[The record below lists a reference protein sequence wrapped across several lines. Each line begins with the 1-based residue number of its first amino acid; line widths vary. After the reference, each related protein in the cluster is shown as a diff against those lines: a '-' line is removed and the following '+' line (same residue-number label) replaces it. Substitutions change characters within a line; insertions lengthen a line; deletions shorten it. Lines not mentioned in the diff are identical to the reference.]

1 MNHLNRSG
9 LCFRSGL
16 CLQRGLRLQRGFLLA
31 LLTFFFA
38 LSASAQN
45 PALNGYDRLLK
56 KYVNANG
63 LVNYDG
69 LATERAALD
78 AYTAYL
84 AEISPKDY
92 ERWNDK
98 EKMAMWIN
106 AYNAYTLVSILD
118 ATPIKRTSFAHP
130 KNSIRQIK
138 GVWKEKQWPVM
149 GSGITLDDM
158 EHKRLRRD
166 WKEPR
171 IHMAIVC
178 ASIGCP
184 SLRPEAFRGAILE
197 TQLAEQTRAFFADR
211 QHFGVDTK
219 RKQLNLSKLFEW
231 FGEDFG
237 DVATFAAPYVDAP
250 TAAFLKAG
258 DYKTAYLKYDW
269 TLNAQ

>member
-1 MNHLNRSG
+1 MTH
-9 LCFRSGL
+9 
-16 CLQRGLRLQRGFLLA
+16 LQRSTFLYA
-31 LLTFFFA
+31 LLLSFFA
-38 LSASAQN
+38 LALSSFVALPASAQGSSA
-45 PALNGYDRLLK
+45 ALDGYDRLLK
-56 KYVNANG
+56 KYVDAKG
-63 LVNYDG
+63 LVNYTG
-69 LATERAALD
+69 LATERATLD
-78 AYTAYL
+78 QYTAHL
-84 AEISPKDY
+84 AAIRPAEY
-92 ERWNDK
+92 AGWNDQ

-118 ATPIKRTSFAHP
+118 ATPIKRTSFVHP

-158 EHKRLRRD
+158 EHQRLRKD

-184 SLRPEAFRGAILE
+184 SLRPEAFRGSKLE
-197 TQLAEQTRAFFADR
+197 TQLAEQTRAFFADP
-211 QHFGVDTK
+211 QHFSVDIK
-219 RKQLNLSKLFEW
+219 DKKLNLSKLFEW

-237 DVATFAAPYVDAP
+237 NIATFAAPYVDSS

-258 DYKTAYLKYDW
+258 GYETNYLKYDW
-269 TLNAQ
+269 TLNEQ